1 MFVVSG
7 RTKITRLFIKSPDMQ
22 QETWITRRLTLL
34 RRGWMLAGLC
44 LALSPFA
51 HGQESPAPSGLPVSV
66 SLFSHSIS
74 LPNFRGFFKEPN
86 WGVRIGT
93 EWAYRKK
100 DGSHWLQTLHLG
112 YYHHDGFQQGV
123 FAGTEFG
130 YRKRLGAFAADLTL
144 GANYLHLV
152 SELRRYEPVSDGF
165 QPASQRMHKLMPSLG
180 LAMSYRT
187 GVSTDLFLR
196 YEAFGEIPFSY
207 KGVPVLPHKAL
218 HLGARFHPF

>member
-1 MFVVSG
+1 
-7 RTKITRLFIKSPDMQ
+7 MQ
-22 QETWITRRLTLL
+22 QETWITRRQGFL
-34 RRGWMLAGLC
+34 RRFLMLTGLC
-44 LALSPFA
+44 LALGTFTC
-51 HGQESPAPSGLPVSV
+51 GQESPTPSGLPVSI
-66 SLFSHSIS
+66 SLFSHSVS
-74 LPNFRGFFKEPN
+74 LPSFRGFFKEPN

-100 DGSHWLQTLHLG
+100 DGGHWLQTLHLG
-112 YYHHDGFQQGV
+112 YYHHDGLQQGV

-152 SELRRYEPVSDGF
+152 SELRRYEPSTDGF
-165 QPASQRMHKLMPSLG
+165 QPASQRMHKLMPSLALNLG
-180 LAMSYRT
+180 YRA
-187 GVSTDLFLR
+187 SAATDVFLR

-218 HLGARFHPF
+218 HLGARFYPF

>member
-1 MFVVSG
+1 
-7 RTKITRLFIKSPDMQ
+7 MQ
-22 QETWITRRLTLL
+22 QETWITRRQGFL
-34 RRGWMLAGLC
+34 RRFLMLTGLC
-44 LALSPFA
+44 LTLGTFTC
-51 HGQESPAPSGLPVSV
+51 GQESPTPSGLPVSI
-66 SLFSHSIS
+66 SLFSHSVS

-100 DGSHWLQTLHLG
+100 DGGHWLQTLHLG

-130 YRKRLGAFAADLTL
+130 YRKRLGAFDADLTL

-152 SELRRYEPVSDGF
+152 SELRRYEPSTDGF
-165 QPASQRMHKLMPSLG
+165 QPASQRMHKLMPSLALNLG
-180 LAMSYRT
+180 YRA
-187 GVSTDLFLR
+187 SAATDVFLR